1 MFLEPVSDTLTN
13 RLRTLLE
20 PGIDALGFELIE
32 LEYVSRQ
39 RAVLRIYIDAPGGVL
54 VEDCERVSR
63 YVSGVLDVEDP
74 VPGQYALEVSSPG
87 LDRPLVRPEHFRRF
101 AGHEVQVETRQPRD
115 GQRRFRGVLV
125 DERDGRITLRCEDR
139 TVELHLDALRSARLV
154 PELPFGRRG
163 S

>member
-101 AGHEVQVETRQPRD
+101 AGHEVQVETRQPHD
-115 GQRRFRGVLV
+115 GRRRFRGVLV
-125 DERDGRITLRCEDR
+125 DEHDGRITLRCEDQ

>member
-1 MFLEPVSDTLTN
+1 MSDTLTV

-32 LEYVSRQ
+32 LEYVSGQ

-101 AGHEVQVETRQPRD
+101 AGHEVQVETRQPQD
-115 GQRRFRGVLV
+115 GRRRFRGVLIE
-125 DERDGRITLRCEDR
+125 EREGLITLRCEDR

>member
-32 LEYVSRQ
+32 LEYISGQ
-39 RAVLRIYIDAPGGVL
+39 RAVLRMYIDAPGGVL

-87 LDRPLVRPEHFRRF
+87 LDRPLVRPEHFERF
-101 AGHEVQVETRQPRD
+101 VGHEVRVETRQPHD
-115 GQRRFRGVLV
+115 GQRRFRGVLAQA
-125 DERDGRITLRCEDR
+125 RDGRITLRCEDR
-139 TVELHLDALRSARLV
+139 TVELHVDALRSARLV

>member
-1 MFLEPVSDTLTN
+1 MSDTLTN

-32 LEYVSRQ
+32 LEYVSGQ
-39 RAVLRIYIDAPGGVL
+39 RAVLRIYLDAPGGVL

-101 AGHEVQVETRQPRD
+101 VGHEVQVETRQPQD
-115 GQRRFRGVLV
+115 GRRRFRGALV
-125 DERDGRITLRCEDR
+125 DAQDDRITVRCEDR

-154 PELPFGRRG
+154 PELPFGRRR

>member
-1 MFLEPVSDTLTN
+1 MFLGPVTDTLKS

-20 PGIDALGFELIE
+20 AGIEALGFELVDVE
-32 LEYVSRQ
+32 FLPGT
-39 RAVLRIYIDAPGGVL
+39 RAIVRIFIDAPGGVI
-54 VEDCERVSR
+54 VDDCESVSR

-101 AGHEVQVETRQPRD
+101 VGHTVQVETRVSVD
-115 GQRRFRGVLV
+115 GRRRFRGVL
-125 DERDGRITLRCEDR
+125 DSECEGRITLRCEDR
-139 TVELHLDALRSARLV
+139 TVELEVDALRSARLV